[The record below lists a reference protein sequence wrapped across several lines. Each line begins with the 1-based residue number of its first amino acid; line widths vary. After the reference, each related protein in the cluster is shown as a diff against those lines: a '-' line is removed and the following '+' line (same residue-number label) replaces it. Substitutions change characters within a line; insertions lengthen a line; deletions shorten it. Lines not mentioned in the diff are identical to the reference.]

1 MEAMARVD
9 LESALKDTT
18 LAVLGELVKHNVKGA
33 ELMQQGF
40 LQLMD
45 IKDEVTKWYDILKQL
60 LTLLK
65 PVFEVVREWLVSAY
79 HHLVA
84 VFDWAKEM
92 WHKIFG

>member
-9 LESALKDTT
+9 LEAALKDTT
-18 LAVLGELVKHNVKGA
+18 LAVLSELVKHNVKGA
-33 ELMQQGF
+33 ELMKQGF
-40 LQLMD
+40 IELMD
-45 IKDEVTKWYDILKQL
+45 IKDEVAKWYDILKQL

-79 HHLVA
+79 HHLVS